1 MDLFDKFAALTT
13 QYASIVEAG
22 ADPFGVCMDDIR
34 SATEAVV
41 GGQDVI
47 LAGTNNYLGL
57 TFDPA
62 CIRAAQETLSRAGTG
77 TTGSRIANGTY
88 SAHRLLEQELADF
101 FACTSAMVFPTG
113 YQANLGVISGLAGPE
128 DYILIDAHCHASI
141 YDGCR
146 LSGAT
151 IIRFR
156 HNSPSDLDQR
166 LSRLGGGDTNKLVI
180 VEGLYSMFG
189 DIAPVD
195 EFAAVKRKH
204 GAYLCVDEAHS
215 VGVYGDTGRGVAEA
229 AHASADVDFIVGT
242 FSKSLGSI
250 GGFCVSSHPKFDL
263 LRLASRPYMFTASLS
278 PANVASVRTALQ
290 QIRIRPELRRNLWQ
304 NAAALH
310 NGLSDLGFS
319 LGAGV
324 SPIIAVQMPSREAAV
339 DFWNRL
345 FRKGV
350 YVNLALPPGTPN
362 SSSLLRC
369 SVLAA
374 HRPDQ
379 IEQIRRAFE
388 EVGIETG
395 VIDKS
400 QPARLA
406 QAAQ

>member
-13 QYASIVEAG
+13 QYTSIVEAG
-22 ADPFGVCMDDIR
+22 EDPFGVCMDDIR

-41 GGQDVI
+41 GGQNII

-57 TFDPA
+57 TFDPE
-62 CIRAAQETLSRAGTG
+62 CIRAAQETLSAAGTG

-88 SAHRLLEQELADF
+88 SAHRELERELADF

-113 YQANLGVISGLAGPE
+113 YQANLGIISGLAGPE

-151 IIRFR
+151 VIRFR
-156 HNSPSDLDQR
+156 HNSPTDLDQR
-166 LSRLGGGDTNKLVI
+166 LSRLDGSDTNKLII

-189 DIAPVD
+189 DIAPID

-215 VGVYGDTGRGVAEA
+215 VGVYGETGRGVAESVG
-229 AHASADVDFIVGT
+229 ASADVDFIVGT

-250 GGFCVSSHPKFDL
+250 GGFGVSSHPKFDL
-263 LRLASRPYMFTASLS
+263 LRIASRPYMFTASLS
-278 PANVASVRTALQ
+278 PANVASVRTALKQ
-290 QIRIRPELRRNLWQ
+290 VRRRPELRRQLWQ
-304 NAAALH
+304 NARDLH
-310 NGLSDLGFS
+310 EGLSALGLS
-319 LGAGV
+319 IGADV
-324 SPIIAVQMPSREAAV
+324 SPIISVQMPSREAAV

-350 YVNLALPPGTPN
+350 YVNLAIPPGTPN

-374 HRPDQ
+374 HRPEQ
-379 IEQIRRAFE
+379 IEQIRAAFE
-388 EVGIETG
+388 EVGLETG
-395 VIDKS
+395 TIER
-400 QPARLA
+400 PERARLA
-406 QAAQ
+406 QVAQ